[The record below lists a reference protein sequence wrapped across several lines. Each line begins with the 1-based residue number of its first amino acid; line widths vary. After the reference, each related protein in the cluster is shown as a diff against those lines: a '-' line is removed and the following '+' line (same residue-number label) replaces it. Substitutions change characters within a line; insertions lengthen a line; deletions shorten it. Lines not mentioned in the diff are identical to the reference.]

1 MRRGG
6 GRGKTV
12 IRDEEIQTTLHNMA
26 KGYVVWHRELVS
38 ILS

>member
-1 MRRGG
+1 M
-6 GRGKTV
+6 

-26 KGYVVWHRELVS
+26 TRICCVAQGIKVS